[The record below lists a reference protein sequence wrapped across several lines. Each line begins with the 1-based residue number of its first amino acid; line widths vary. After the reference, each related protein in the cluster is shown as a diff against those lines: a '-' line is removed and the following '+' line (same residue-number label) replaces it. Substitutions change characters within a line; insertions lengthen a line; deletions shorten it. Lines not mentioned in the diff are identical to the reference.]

1 MINYA
6 HEKIA
11 AQQMSYFMK
20 KQAPIDFF
28 SAFLAAAADPELK
41 AKAIEGFSERQK
53 KREAE
58 FAKQAASRAPGPNF
72 YNRSY
77 DI

>member
-1 MINYA
+1 MT
-6 HEKIA
+6 
-11 AQQMSYFMK
+11 
-20 KQAPIDFF
+20 KQASIDFF